1 MFSLDF
7 LAKVYDYLV
16 IIYYFVCVN
25 MKDLSFQSRI
35 LNLLRLLNIN
45 LGVNFN
51 DWTTLRKKKTI
62 LDCLKVFVSR
72 WLKNIAIELQ

>member
-51 DWTTLRKKKTI
+51 DWTTLRKKKKQFWI
-62 LDCLKVFVSR
+62 VWKFLFQGGSK
-72 WLKNIAIELQ
+72 I